1 MRLFLSKLVVPAL
14 IALVATTLTA
24 SANAQTVGERGK
36 NRGGEGP
43 THLVLTYNCTA
54 QNRAAFRE
62 FMETKGANQF
72 ETWKKDGVV
81 KNYLILFSTFVNEQL
96 FDMWVILD
104 FDKFAD
110 VANWQ
115 KVERDFPGGL
125 SREGLALGSPRT
137 CVYSD
142 LVWYGGK
149 QNADLSKS
157 MFMIIPYITL
167 VSVEKYDDFVN
178 KYVIP
183 QLKSWVKSGI
193 MPSYQIHMN
202 QNPTNAPWHSLLVFE
217 YDGLR
222 GIALRDMVKQSVR
235 DELAKDPGYN
245 QYSTIKQTIR
255 KELEPATYVA
265 ILPKK

>member
-1 MRLFLSKLVVPAL
+1 
-14 IALVATTLTA
+14 
-24 SANAQTVGERGK
+24 
-36 NRGGEGP
+36 
-43 THLVLTYNCTA
+43 
-54 QNRAAFRE
+54 
-62 FMETKGANQF
+62 METKGVSQF
-72 ETWKKDGVV
+72 EQWKKAGVV

-115 KVERDFPGGL
+115 KMEHDFPGGL
-125 SREGLALGSPRT
+125 SPEGLALGTPRT

-149 QNADLSKS
+149 QNVDLSKS
-157 MFMIIPYITL
+157 MFMIIPYLTL
-167 VSVEKYDDFVN
+167 VSVEKYDDFVD

-183 QLKSWVKSGI
+183 QLKAWVKSGV

-202 QNPTNAPWHSLLVFE
+202 QNPTNAPWHSLLLFE

-235 DELAKDPGYN
+235 DNDLKNDPGYN
-245 QYSTIKQTIR
+245 QYSPIKQTIR
-255 KELEPATYVA
+255 KELEPTTFVA
-265 ILPKK
+265 ILPKN